1 VYTDI
6 LLNADFVQEEVD
18 KEKITFAKAIGNI
31 DEIFEKDVVVKS
43 LVNTGEIVQ
52 KFINY
57 LQYGGE
63 NKAEVKTMRLCLEAL
78 GNFIT
83 VEKKDEEKMVEKQNF
98 LNEKNATYMLISQLS
113 STSKDRLTE
122 ELFSDLLDFAIKLL
136 EVI

>member
-1 VYTDI
+1 
-6 LLNADFVQEEVD
+6 
-18 KEKITFAKAIGNI
+18 
-31 DEIFEKDVVVKS
+31 
-43 LVNTGEIVQ
+43 VNTGEIVQ